1 MPQSKAAGLTLA
13 GDWTS
18 RKTTTSPQAAAAQK
32 TQNRMSTITAAS
44 GAAEDTRRTF
54 LELLGGSSDPLEQRI
69 RIHAA
74 VAVVALLISL
84 WGGL

>member
-1 MPQSKAAGLTLA
+1 LDFPKNNHVTTGRGGAENPEQNVDHHRCPWRRRGYAAHLFAT
-13 GDWTS
+13 
-18 RKTTTSPQAAAAQK
+18 
-32 TQNRMSTITAAS
+32 
-44 GAAEDTRRTF
+44 GAR

-84 WGGL
+84 WGWL

>member
-1 MPQSKAAGLTLA
+1 VPQSKAAGLTLA

-18 RKTTTSPQAAAAQK
+18 RKTTTSPQAAAEK
-32 TQNRMSTITAAS
+32 NVDHHRCLWRRRGYAAHLFAT
-44 GAAEDTRRTF
+44 GAR

-74 VAVVALLISL
+74 VAVVALLIVMGWL
-84 WGGL
+84 